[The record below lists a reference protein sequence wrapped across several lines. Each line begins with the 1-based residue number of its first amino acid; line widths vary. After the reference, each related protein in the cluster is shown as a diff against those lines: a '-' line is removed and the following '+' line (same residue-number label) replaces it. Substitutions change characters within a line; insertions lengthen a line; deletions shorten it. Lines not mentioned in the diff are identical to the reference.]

1 MEVTGVVLVSGRIGL
16 LGREVVLGMGSWS
29 GLP

>member
-1 MEVTGVVLVSGRIGL
+1 MEVLGVVLVSGQIGL
-16 LGREVVLGMGSWS
+16 LDLEVVLGMGSWS